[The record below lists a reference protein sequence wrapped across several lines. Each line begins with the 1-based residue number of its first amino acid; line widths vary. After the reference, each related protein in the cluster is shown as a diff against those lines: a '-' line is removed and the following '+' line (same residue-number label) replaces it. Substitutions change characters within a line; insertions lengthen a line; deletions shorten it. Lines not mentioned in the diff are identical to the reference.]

1 MLNTKLLIA
10 LLPVTT
16 VLAGG
21 CAQNPCQ
28 NGKKCY
34 DLGED
39 EYECICEEFAGKHCQ
54 IPPPGVS
61 CQSSRIQVEIDRS
74 WLIEKVQSDNHNYI
88 YMGNG
93 NSQNPACRAKISDDD
108 AGKIHVRLDKNFR
121 QCGTKVDRGDNG
133 DYIYTNK
140 VFFNQQSAGV
150 QLAVAALVQWTCE
163 YEDEYTVSSGPFS
176 GNYGPSDDRAKA
188 KSIVGDF
195 NLATQAYLKPT
206 FKAKDLAPSYVTK
219 GDSEIF
225 HVLASGKKW
234 LSFETKLSGEAKARD
249 TSISVQECFISSSRS
264 PQNTPKEIE
273 HIIEDSCPT
282 MDAHT
287 KLYTNGQGATVQYA
301 TNIMAAKRAW
311 MNEKPFYFHCK
322 VRVCP
327 TGESCPAGCSR
338 VRSQPKSEDQGEPL
352 IVYSTTGPYFWQGSE
367 ALIQASQI
375 SARLHEDDA
384 EHSAVVAEVNL
395 DASTETE
402 QEETVIEEEEQSFS
416 LVTALALVSLLAVC
430 VIAALITIY
439 QRRSTGVATKER
451 KIHRNA
457 SPINMNFAHEGSL
470 RRTRQN
476 VRHDYEEVTTLS
488 GRVHHL
494 PGGRPVSARL
504 NYV

>member
-1 MLNTKLLIA
+1 MFSA
-10 LLPVTT
+10 
-16 VLAGG
+16 
-21 CAQNPCQ
+21 
-28 NGKKCY
+28 
-34 DLGED
+34 
-39 EYECICEEFAGKHCQ
+39 
-54 IPPPGVS
+54 PPGVS

-93 NSQNPACRAKISDDD
+93 NSQNAACRAKLSDDD
-108 AGKIHVRLDKNFR
+108 AGKIHVTLDKNFR

-163 YEDEYTVSSGPFS
+163 YEDEYTVSTGPFT

-195 NLATQAYLKPT
+195 NLSTQAYLKPT

-249 TSISVQECFISSSRS
+249 TRISVQECFISSSRS

-282 MDAHT
+282 VDAHT
-287 KLYTNGQGATVQYA
+287 KLYTNGQGPTVQYA
-301 TNIMAAKRAW
+301 TNIMASKRAW
-311 MNEKPFYFHCK
+311 MDTKPFYFHCK

-338 VRSQPKSEDQGEPL
+338 VRSEPRSSDNEGEPL

-384 EHSAVVAEVNL
+384 EHSAVVAEVAVDEMENL
-395 DASTETE
+395 EGTI
-402 QEETVIEEEEQSFS
+402 VEEEEQSFS
-416 LVTALALVSLLAVC
+416 LITALALVSLLAVL
-430 VIAALITIY
+430 VFVTLITLY
-439 QRRSTGVATKER
+439 QRRNGVSKER

-494 PGGRPVSARL
+494 PGGRNGLLDQNRFDQH
-504 NYV
+504 

>member
-1 MLNTKLLIA
+1 MFSA
-10 LLPVTT
+10 
-16 VLAGG
+16 
-21 CAQNPCQ
+21 
-28 NGKKCY
+28 
-34 DLGED
+34 
-39 EYECICEEFAGKHCQ
+39 
-54 IPPPGVS
+54 PPGVS

-93 NSQNPACRAKISDDD
+93 NSQNAACRAKLSDDD
-108 AGKIHVRLDKNFR
+108 AGKIHVTLDKNFR

-163 YEDEYTVSSGPFS
+163 YEDEYTVSTGPFT

-195 NLATQAYLKPT
+195 NLSTQAYLKPT

-249 TSISVQECFISSSRS
+249 TRISVQECFISSSRS

-282 MDAHT
+282 VDAHT
-287 KLYTNGQGATVQYA
+287 KLYTNGQGPTVQYA
-301 TNIMAAKRAW
+301 TNIMASKRAW
-311 MNEKPFYFHCK
+311 METKPFYFHCK

-338 VRSQPKSEDQGEPL
+338 VRSEPRSSDNEGEPL

-384 EHSAVVAEVNL
+384 EHSAVVAEVAVDEMEKL
-395 DASTETE
+395 
-402 QEETVIEEEEQSFS
+402 EETIVEEEEQSFS
-416 LVTALALVSLLAVC
+416 LITALALVSLLAVL
-430 VIAALITIY
+430 VFVTLITLY
-439 QRRSTGVATKER
+439 QRRNGVSKER

-494 PGGRPVSARL
+494 PGGRNGLLDKNRF
-504 NYV
+504 NQH

>member
-1 MLNTKLLIA
+1 MTKLLLLA
-10 LLPVTT
+10 LPLAA
-16 VLAGG
+16 LAGG

-34 DLGED
+34 DIGED
-39 EYECICEEFAGKHCQ
+39 DYECICEEFAGKHCQ

-93 NSQNPACRAKISDDD
+93 NSQNPACRAKLSDQDD
-108 AGKIHVRLDKNFR
+108 GKIHVSLEKNFR
-121 QCGTKVDRGDNG
+121 QCGTSVDRGDNG

-176 GNYGPSDDRAKA
+176 GIYGPNDDRVKA

-195 NLATQAYLKPT
+195 TLATQAYLKPT

-234 LSFETKLSGEAKARD
+234 LSFETKLSGEAKARE
-249 TSISVQECFISSSRS
+249 TRISVQECFISSSRS
-264 PQNTPKEIE
+264 PQNAPAELE
-273 HIIEDSCPT
+273 HIIQDYCPT
-282 MDAHT
+282 VDAYT

-311 MNEKPFYFHCK
+311 MEDRAFYFHCK

-327 TGESCPAGCSR
+327 QGEHCPAGCSR
-338 VRSQPKSEDQGEPL
+338 VRSQPKGEESEEEPL

-367 ALIQASQI
+367 ALIAASQI

-384 EHSAVVAEVNL
+384 EHSAVVAQREH
-395 DASTETE
+395 DPA
-402 QEETVIEEEEQSFS
+402 EEQKEIPIKNQEPEDAFP
-416 LVTALALVSLLAVC
+416 LVTALALVSLLAVL
-430 VIAALITIY
+430 VLSALVTLY
-439 QRRSTGVATKER
+439 QRRNSASKKKV
-451 KIHRNA
+451 IHRNA
-457 SPINMNFAHEGSL
+457 APINMNFQHEGSL
-470 RRTRQN
+470 RKTRQTI
-476 VRHDYEEVTTLS
+476 RHDYEEVTTLS

>member
-1 MLNTKLLIA
+1 
-10 LLPVTT
+10 
-16 VLAGG
+16 
-21 CAQNPCQ
+21 
-28 NGKKCY
+28 
-34 DLGED
+34 
-39 EYECICEEFAGKHCQ
+39 
-54 IPPPGVS
+54 
-61 CQSSRIQVEIDRS
+61 
-74 WLIEKVQSDNHNYI
+74 
-88 YMGNG
+88 MGNG

-282 MDAHT
+282 IDAHT

-311 MNEKPFYFHCK
+311 MNSKPFYFHCK

-338 VRSQPKSEDQGEPL
+338 VRSEPKSQEGTGEPL

-395 DASTETE
+395 DTIEAEQDETTIE
-402 QEETVIEEEEQSFS
+402 TDEEDQSFS

-430 VIAALITIY
+430 VISVLITLY
-439 QRRSTGVATKER
+439 QRRSTGAATKER

-494 PGGRPVSARL
+494 PGGRSGITT
-504 NYV
+504 